1 MALAI
6 NGIVITKINEKI
18 SLTVISYSING
29 EQNFVDGTLQY

>member
-6 NGIVITKINEKI
+6 NGIVITKLTKI

-29 EQNFVDGTLQY
+29 EQNFVNGTLQY